1 MTFAEIVVILLKVI
15 VAIAFLLTGA
25 AVSVWADRRQG
36 GLVQDRI
43 GPTRAVVFLPRTV
56 VQALLFGGGVFAAA
70 LIIVGLPWIG
80 PDEAKGAAY
89 LQHLLGRLTVATE
102 ILILVLWFGLLALCA
117 YVRKH
122 GSSNGFEEAL
132 AKVDPRTFFFVGIVL
147 HLVAFPLVRMVPWV
161 HWQTGATVMEVAAG
175 IALMAAAGYAGI
187 KVPEGKVGIRLFGLI
202 HPVADTLK
210 MMFKEEYRPKTADKL
225 LHSLGPVLAL
235 FPALVTFAVVPF
247 GNTLC
252 FTDTD
257 KNGQLDFADLLAL
270 SDSVAQSGVCKATE
284 IAVPLQVADLDVGL
298 LYIFAIAGTGVIG
311 AAISG
316 WASDNKFA
324 LLGGL
329 RATSQMVSYE
339 VALGLTIV
347 GMLLVTST
355 VHLQTLVDWQGTYA
369 WGIFVQP
376 LGFLLFLAA
385 AIAETKRV
393 PFDLPEGES
402 EIVCGY
408 FLEYSSTK
416 FGMFF
421 IGEYVEFAFA
431 TAVVVVL
438 FLGGYH
444 VPFLDADG
452 FRVTFGETQLFALPL
467 SHFTVTVIHV
477 AAFFGKV
484 LLVGWLHVFIR
495 WTLPRFRYD
504 QVMDLGWKK
513 LLPLALFNILAT
525 GAVVLALQG
534 AGDGAASTLAWLA
547 DVSQGIVAVGGL
559 VLMVAF
565 ISWLVEPARPPR
577 FLRSTAARYAAAA
590 GGTKI
595 ERMGA

>member
-1 MTFAEIVVILLKVI
+1 MTFAEIVVILLKI
-15 VAIAFLLTGA
+15 VVAVAFLLTGA

-43 GPTRAVVFLPRTV
+43 GPTRAVVFLPRIV
-56 VQALLFGGGVFAAA
+56 AQAVLFGASVAAA
-70 LIIVGLPWIG
+70 AFIIVGLPWLG
-80 PDEAKGAAY
+80 PEQAKGAVY
-89 LQHLLGRLTVATE
+89 LQHLLGRMTVAAE
-102 ILILVLWFGLLALCA
+102 IFVLVLWFSLMALCA
-117 YVRKH
+117 HVRKH
-122 GSSNGFEEAL
+122 GAVNGFEDGL
-132 AKVDPRTFFFVGIVL
+132 GKVDPRTFFFLGIVL
-147 HLVAFPLVRMVPWV
+147 HLVAFPLVRMIPWKQ
-161 HWQTGATVMEVAAG
+161 WDMAATVAEVAAG
-175 IALMAAAGYAGI
+175 IMLMAAAGYAGVKI
-187 KVPEGKVGIRLFGLI
+187 PEGKVGIRLFGLI

-225 LHSLGPVLAL
+225 LHSLGPILAL

-247 GNTLC
+247 GSTLC

-257 KNGQLDFADLLAL
+257 KNGSLDFADLIAL
-270 SDSVAQSGVCKATE
+270 SDSVGRDGVCRATE
-284 IAVPLQVADLDVGL
+284 ISVPLAVADLNVGL
-298 LYIFAIAGTGVIG
+298 LFIFAIAGTGIVG
-311 AAISG
+311 AAVSG

-355 VHLQTLVDWQGTYA
+355 VHLGTLVDWQGTYA

-385 AIAETKRV
+385 SIAETKRV

-431 TAVVVVL
+431 TAMFVVL

-444 VPFLDADG
+444 VPFLYADG
-452 FRVTFGETQLFALPL
+452 FHVTIGQTQLFDLQL
-467 SHFTVTVIHV
+467 SHLTVTLIHV

-484 LLVGWLHVFIR
+484 FFVGWLHVFIR

-504 QVMDLGWKK
+504 QVMDIGWKK
-513 LLPLALFNILAT
+513 LLPLALVNILLT
-525 GAVVLALQG
+525 GAVVLAIDG
-534 AGDGAASTLAWLA
+534 AGESVAGAMKWLA
-547 DVSQGIVAVGGL
+547 DVTQAIVAVGAL
-559 VLMVAF
+559 VLLVAF

-577 FLRSTAARYAAAA
+577 FLRSTAARFAAAG